1 MLSRVSASLT
11 TRGRAFLSIGVG
23 TTVFAL
29 AVGQDAILRVGVLL
43 VALPLVAAVVTT
55 RTRYLLS
62 CYREVEPNRV
72 PTDSVANVRIQLE
85 NPGRVPTG
93 LLLLEDQVPYALGT
107 RPRFVVDQ
115 LRPRWVRAITYPVRT
130 TARGRYQIGPLTVR
144 ITDPFGFIHLSRSF
158 TGRTTLTVTP
168 QIHRLAE
175 TRLSGDWSGSGEQ
188 RPRAFAA
195 AGTEDVTVREYRQGD
210 DRRRIHWPSSAKT
223 GELMVRREE
232 QPHHS
237 RATILLDNRIGAHQ
251 GTGPASS
258 FEWAVSA
265 AASIGAHLNAHGFTL
280 RLVTAERATTQ
291 ASWHDRGVSR
301 AAELEFLL
309 DELALLDT
317 ARTDDFGVSVDHTP
331 AGLVIAVLGYSL
343 PRNIAAMNA
352 HLVGVARGLAIAMQV
367 DRSEDEKQ
375 RVRGSLELLR
385 AGGWT
390 AVAAAPDDRIAD
402 VWSAVTSANRLGAGP
417 APSWVPDHARGPAA

>member
-1 MLSRVSASLT
+1 MISRVFASLT
-11 TRGRAFLSIGVG
+11 TRGRWFLSAGVA
-23 TTVFAL
+23 TTVCAL
-29 AVGQDAILRVGVLL
+29 LLGEDAILRVGILL
-43 VALPLVAAVVTT
+43 VTLPIVTAIVAT

-72 PTDSVANVRIQLE
+72 AIDSNATVRIRLE

-93 LLLLEDQVPYALGT
+93 LLLLEDQVPYVLGA

-115 LRPRWVRAITYPVRT
+115 LRPRWVRSITYPVHP

-144 ITDPFGFIHLSRSF
+144 ITDPFGFIRLSRSF
-158 TGRTTLTVTP
+158 TGRTLLTVTP
-168 QIHRLAE
+168 RIHQLPDARM
-175 TRLSGDWSGSGEQ
+175 SGDWSGSGEQ

-210 DRRRIHWPSSAKT
+210 DRRRIHWPSTAKT

-237 RATILLDNRIGAHQ
+237 RATLLLDNRDGAHR
-251 GTGPASS
+251 GKGPASS

-265 AASIGAHLNAHGFTL
+265 AASIGAHLNARGFTL
-280 RLVTAERATTQ
+280 RLVTADRATTQ

-309 DELALLDT
+309 DELALLNT
-317 ARTDDFGVSVDHTP
+317 SRTNDFNASIDHTP
-331 AGLVIAVLGYSL
+331 AGLVIALIGYSV
-343 PRNIAAMNA
+343 PRDIAAMNA
-352 HLVGVARGLAIAMQV
+352 HLVGAARGLAIAMQP
-367 DRSEDEKQ
+367 DGTDAERRDAQ
-375 RVRGSLELLR
+375 ACLDQLR
-385 AGGWT
+385 AAGWA
-390 AVAAAPDDRIAD
+390 AVPVTPADRIAD
-402 VWSAVTSANRLGAGP
+402 VWSAVTSGNRLGAGS
-417 APSWVPDHARGPAA
+417 ARSWVPDLAQGPAA

>member
-1 MLSRVSASLT
+1 MLARVFTSLT
-11 TRGRAFLSIGVG
+11 TRGRSFLSIGVAA
-23 TTVFAL
+23 TVFAL
-29 AVGQDAILRVGVLL
+29 VLGQDAILRVGILL
-43 VALPLVAAVVTT
+43 IALPVVAAVVTT

-72 PTDSVANVRIQLE
+72 PTEALANVRIRLE

-93 LLLLEDQVPYALGT
+93 LLLLEDRVPYALGS

-115 LRPRWVRAITYPVRT
+115 LRPRWVRAITYPIRAP
-130 TARGRYQIGPLTVR
+130 ARGRYHIGPLTVR
-144 ITDPFGFIHLSRSF
+144 ITDPFGFVHLSRSF

-168 QIHRLAE
+168 RIHQLAE

-237 RATILLDNRIGAHQ
+237 RATIVLDNRIGAHR
-251 GTGPASS
+251 GSGPASS

-265 AASIGAHLNAHGFTL
+265 AASIGAHLNARGFTL
-280 RLVTAERATTQ
+280 RLVTADRATTQ

-317 ARTDDFGVSVDHTP
+317 AGTEDFGASVDHTP
-331 AGLVIAVLGYSL
+331 AGLVVAVLGYSL
-343 PRNIAAMNA
+343 PRDIAAMNA
-352 HLVGVARGLAIAMQV
+352 HLVGAARGLAIAMQA
-367 DRSEDEKQ
+367 DDSADEQ
-375 RVRGSLELLR
+375 RRVRGSLDLLR
-385 AGGWT
+385 AGGWA
-390 AVAAAPDDRIAD
+390 AVPAVPGDRIAD
-402 VWSAVTSANRLGAGP
+402 VWSAVTSTNRVGAGSTR
-417 APSWVPDHARGPAA
+417 SWVPDGAPGPAA